1 MRRGMPTDATQAL
14 GRMILLLGILLAAAG
29 LFLLFGKHLPGF
41 LGRLPGDITLRR
53 GNVRVYIPLGT
64 CILLSLAL
72 TLVVAFL
79 SWWRR

>member
-1 MRRGMPTDATQAL
+1 MPHAMPTDAPQAL
-14 GRMILLLGILLAAAG
+14 GRMMLLLGILLAAAG

-53 GNVRVYIPLGT
+53 GNVQVYIPFGT
-64 CILLSLAL
+64 CILLSLVL
-72 TLVVAFL
+72 TLVLAFL